1 MDLDSDDW
9 LIGNQVFQIVNSIY
23 QNSDIW
29 ACYFNNIVYSKP
41 CRCPLMNVDTTIP
54 LEVLKQNK
62 YRTSKYWRTTE
73 LRTFRKDLYDKIDQK
88 DFVD

>member
-1 MDLDSDDW
+1 MHALYNRNAAIKDICRKGDIIIDLDSDDW

-23 QNSDIW
+23 QNSDVW

-54 LEVLKQNK
+54 L
-62 YRTSKYWRTTE
+62 
-73 LRTFRKDLYDKIDQK
+73 
-88 DFVD
+88 